1 MIITLISQPETQLGT
16 EISELL
22 GSEVTYSRI
31 NLVSAFAA
39 LRTILRLREG
49 LLTHVEGGTNLVITV
64 GIDLGGTSREV
75 LEELLRWN
83 CKTFIFHNTIPRTT
97 FHPKIYLF
105 ETATSATLFV
115 GSNNLTDGGFYTN
128 YEAAARYDF
137 NLPADA
143 AEYDGLLGQ
152 LDQFLNPQGATVR
165 RLDAELLQTLIA
177 RGELFSEAQA
187 RRNTTRSTQGHTV
200 DTASLPA
207 NPFSAVAVPF
217 PPLLPRDIRVEDQA
231 LESREQRPT
240 TAVTPPSERVL
251 VWRKILTRSDAL
263 QVREGTAHV
272 GGVRLTQAQFEY
284 PPGQRIDQT
293 TYFRRLFADYHWER
307 ESGRHRRIDQE
318 HTFVPMRIM
327 IRGRDHGIHHLEIS
341 HKPSGEAGQNNY
353 TTILRWGH
361 EFNRIVAQENISGA
375 TFSLYETNN
384 DSEPFLIDIAD

>member
-1 MIITLISQPETQLGT
+1 MIIRLISQPETQLGT

-22 GSEVTYSRI
+22 SSEVTYSRI
-31 NLVSAFAA
+31 TLVSAFVA
-39 LRTILRLREG
+39 LRTILRLREK
-49 LLTHVEGGTNLVITV
+49 LLAHVQGGTNLLITV

-83 CKTFIFHNTIPRTT
+83 CSTFIFHNTTARAT

-105 ETATSATLFV
+105 ETSTSATLFI
-115 GSNNLTDGGFYTN
+115 GSNNLTDGGLYTN
-128 YEAAARYDF
+128 YEATARYDF
-137 NLPADA
+137 YLPADA
-143 AEYDGLLGQ
+143 AEYDGLLRQ
-152 LDQFLNPQGATVR
+152 LDQFLNPQGATIR
-165 RLDAELLQTLIA
+165 RLDVDLLQTLID
-177 RGELFSEAQA
+177 RGELPSETQA
-187 RRNTTRSTQGHTV
+187 RRHTSKSTGHAP
-200 DTASLPA
+200 DIASLPA
-207 NPFSAVAVPF
+207 NPFSAVAVPL

-231 LESREQRPT
+231 SESREQPPT
-240 TAVTPPSERVL
+240 TAVTLPSEGVL

-318 HTFVPMRIM
+318 HTFVPMRIV
-327 IRGRDHGIHHLEIS
+327 IRGGDYGVHHFEIS

-361 EFNRIVAQENISGA
+361 EFNRIVVQENISDA